1 MQLLELPQL
10 LFALLQFLLL
20 LLLSQTATIT
30 VAQTHPILGKFTV
43 SENEGE
49 VYLSWSIIAGSTC
62 NGIQIYRS
70 SDSIN
75 FSQIGEI
82 PGVCGSVDFVQPY
95 DFTDN
100 NPAKNSVNYYRLELG
115 NQGFSQIVSVEI
127 IDIASNGYQIRP
139 HPANAET
146 KIYFDNDTKQE
157 QRLSLYNLNGIE
169 VFTATTKGDFV
180 QLNTFF
186 LQSGLY
192 LFTISVSGSL
202 PTAQGKLL
210 VQH

>member
-1 MQLLELPQL
+1 MKGVNSIN
-10 LFALLQFLLL
+10 LFLTSIFLYACIQ
-20 LLLSQTATIT
+20 STF
-30 VAQTHPILGKFTV
+30 AQSHPILGKFYI
-43 SENEGE
+43 SENEGD
-49 VYLSWSIIAGSTC
+49 VYLNWSIIEGSTC

-70 SDSIN
+70 TDSTN

-82 PGVCGSVDFVQPY
+82 YGVCGSVSFEQPY

-100 NPAKNSVNYYRLELG
+100 NPVKNKVNYYRLELG

-127 IDIASNGYQIRP
+127 IDIESNGYQIRP
-139 HPANAET
+139 HPANSET
-146 KIYFDNDTKQE
+146 KIYFDNNTNRE
-157 QRLSLYNLNGIE
+157 QQLILYNMNGIE
-169 VFTATTKGDFV
+169 VFTSTTKEDFF
-180 QLNTFF
+180 LLKTSF

-192 LFTISVSGSL
+192 FFTISISGNP